1 MLHFDESSERRVRQA
16 WAALDARGIPS
27 AAATYHPDYRPH
39 VTLAI
44 VDTRD
49 PVALAAR
56 LRPQLADVAG
66 MQLTMTGL
74 GFFLT
79 GRAPAYLAVAPT
91 RRLLE
96 LHEDVHDA
104 VDRAVGQEVGQ
115 EIGTAVSWSYYRPGS
130 WMPHCT
136 LAMDVACQSTVA
148 DALTGTALPITAT
161 VASVDLVALPCGSA
175 QESSPRI

>member
-1 MLHFDESSERRVRQA
+1 MLHFDAHSELRVRQA
-16 WAALDARGIPS
+16 WAALDARGVPS
-27 AAATYHPDYRPH
+27 AAATYDPDYRPH

-44 VDTRD
+44 VDTPD
-49 PVALAAR
+49 PEALAAR
-56 LRPQLADVAG
+56 LDPHVPDVAG
-66 MQLTMTGL
+66 MPLTMTGL

-96 LHEDVHDA
+96 LHEDLHHV
-104 VDRAVGQEVGQ
+104 VDRSLAQES
-115 EIGTAVSWSYYRPGS
+115 GTAVSWPYYRPGS

-136 LAMDVACQSTVA
+136 LAMDVACPSTVA

-161 VASVDLVALPCGSA
+161 VSSVDLVPLSPNAVGA
-175 QESSPRI
+175 AGQDSSVRV